1 MTTQTKAAT
10 DTFDLTL
17 TRVFKAPR
25 HLVFQMWADSE
36 HKSQWWRPKT
46 FTLVDSAENFRPG
59 GDWMSIMEAPSG
71 NRYRMEGT
79 YKEIIENEL
88 IVFSHHWF
96 EDGQR
101 GPATLI
107 TVTFEDVAD
116 STRLTFTQALIGN
129 EADRNDQQ
137 NGWNEFLDMLDATLT
152 DAS

>member
-1 MTTQTKAAT
+1 MTTQTKAAS

-25 HLVFQMWADSE
+25 PLVFQMWADAE

-71 NRYRMEGT
+71 NHYRMEGT
-79 YKEIIENEL
+79 YKEIVENEL
-88 IVFSHHWF
+88 IVFSHHWV

-101 GPATLI
+101 GPETLI
-107 TVTFEDVAD
+107 TVRFEDVPD
-116 STRLTFTQALIGN
+116 GTRLTFTQALIGT

-152 DAS
+152 GAN

>member
-1 MTTQTKAAT
+1 MTAETKAVA

-17 TRVFKAPR
+17 TRVFNAPR
-25 HLVFQMWADSE
+25 PLVFQMWADAD
-36 HKSQWWRPKT
+36 HKSQWWRPKV

-79 YKEIIENEL
+79 YKEIVENEL
-88 IVFSHHWF
+88 IVFSHHWV

-107 TVTFEDVAD
+107 TVTFEDD
-116 STRLTFTQALIGN
+116 REGTRLTFTQSLIEN

-137 NGWNEFLDMLDATLT
+137 NGWNEFLDMLS
-152 DAS
+152 ASLSEAS

>member
-1 MTTQTKAAT
+1 MTTDTRAVA

-17 TRVFKAPR
+17 TRVFNAPR
-25 HLVFQMWADSE
+25 PLVFQMWADAD
-36 HKSQWWRPKT
+36 HKSQWWRPKV

-79 YKEIIENEL
+79 YKEIVENEL
-88 IVFSHHWF
+88 IVFSHHWV
-96 EDGQR
+96 EDGHR

-107 TVTFEDVAD
+107 TVTFEDD
-116 STRLTFTQALIGN
+116 REGTRLTFIQALIEN

-137 NGWNEFLDMLDATLT
+137 SGWNEFLDMLN
-152 DAS
+152 ASLSEES